1 MLIFQHILGNVGIT
15 SDNIIPKVCR
25 KLKIDTLL
33 EVGLSMLQYLDRKRP
48 KLPKEYSTSYLTVI
62 LLCRKAPNFN
72 KIDFKGCS
80 IFVTESLIG
89 LGSKLKCMSTV
100 LYIVYLRLTILY
112 SHQNNLLKVGPC

>member
-33 EVGLSMLQYLDRKRP
+33 EVGLNMLQYLDRKRP

-89 LGSKLKCMSTV
+89 LGSKLKCMST
-100 LYIVYLRLTILY
+100 LYCI
-112 SHQNNLLKVGPC
+112 S